1 MKNVQRITRDPKL
14 GQWVIIICR
23 HPDESNDS
31 RNCFATRGHKQAK
44 DIVRC

>member
-31 RNCFATRGHKQAK
+31 RNCFATRRHKQAK
-44 DIVRC
+44 DIVRR